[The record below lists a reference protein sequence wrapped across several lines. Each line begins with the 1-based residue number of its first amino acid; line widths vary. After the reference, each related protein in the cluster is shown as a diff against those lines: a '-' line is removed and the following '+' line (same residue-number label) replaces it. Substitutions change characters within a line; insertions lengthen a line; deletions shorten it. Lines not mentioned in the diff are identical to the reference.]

1 MNKDQTNKQLCSN
14 LPNLTLYLPSP
25 VLGRQRTTPS
35 PSPSSSSLP
44 LFEIKTGCAWDLLTP
59 TYLLFFYL
67 FSLSFTLSFFSL
79 SLLPS
84 LSFALLSF
92 LFLSHPPFLVSSS
105 HLSFL
110 LHHLLS
116 PPSPLSS
123 SPSALLLLS
132 ILLLSLALFL
142 ASLSFLL
149 SPFSSS
155 LFHLRLLSLLFPLP
169 LSPRPPISHSLS
181 SYEVHYITI
190 KLISGTGERD
200 KRKKRKVRCRS
211 ENQAKKEERN
221 VKTKKRR
228 ETNQKKKE
236 IRNQ

>member
-59 TYLLFFYL
+59 TYLFFYL

-84 LSFALLSF
+84 LSFASLSY
-92 LFLSHPPFLVSSS
+92 LFLSHPFLVSSS

-123 SPSALLLLS
+123 SPSALLLLF

-155 LFHLRLLSLLFPLP
+155 LFHLRLFSLLFLRP

-221 VKTKKRR
+221 VKTKKRD
-228 ETNQKKKE
+228 
-236 IRNQ
+236 